1 MLIVGIN
8 GSPHNDGNV
17 AHLLCVALEEAK
29 KKGATVFIENVC
41 DVFEGQKKPYCDA
54 CSSPCNRSCF
64 EGTLLE
70 ESFEHLSKAD
80 AIILGSP
87 VYFGTVSAQL
97 KAYWDK
103 TRALRTEKLLLG
115 TIGGA
120 VAVGAS
126 KFGGQEST
134 IRTLHDMMLIQG
146 MNIVGDGAFEFDA
159 GHQGVCGVRPVE
171 EDSNAVKR
179 AKILGI
185 RIFEEARKTVSES

>member
-1 MLIVGIN
+1 MLIIGIN
-8 GSPHNDGNV
+8 GSPHKDGNV
-17 AHLLCVALEEAK
+17 AYLLNVALDAAK
-29 KKGATVFIENVC
+29 EKGATVYLEHVC
-41 DVFEGQKKPYCDA
+41 EMLKGQKKPYCDA

-64 EGTLLE
+64 EETLLE
-70 ESFEHLSKAD
+70 ESFERLSEAD

-126 KFGGQEST
+126 KFGGQET
-134 IRTLHDMMLIQG
+134 TVKALHSMMLIQG
-146 MNIVGDGAFEFDA
+146 MSIVGDGASEFDA
-159 GHQGVCGVRPVE
+159 GHHGVCGVKPTK
-171 EDSNAVKR
+171 DDLYAIKR
-179 AKILGI
+179 AKILGT
-185 RIFEEARKTVSES
+185 RIFEEASKVAND